1 MFNNMSNQIE
11 EDIKIIRILGVG
23 QFKININTVK
33 EINQKDNEIVRLL
46 QDTDNDDSV
55 KKEFSEKIKQ
65 ICNIIKERGS
75 VIESEEIVTSDIIIP
90 GIDIDLK
97 EAKELFKGEGVINE
111 LY

>member
-1 MFNNMSNQIE
+1 MNDQIE

-75 VIESEEIVTSDIIIP
+75 MIESEEIVTSDIIIP